1 MNPNLLAKLFGADGR
16 WCGPCR
22 VILDANADVQ
32 SISND
37 SFVQGGLKNFA
48 PRRIT
53 GRVAADAVRLLPDQQ
68 ALLLV
73 QTTVIRQGTGED
85 IVKRSMLVVDTGH
98 VAAIEFPDLGSLS
111 ALGIDPPK

>member
-16 WCGPCR
+16 WSGPCR

-48 PRRIT
+48 PRLIT